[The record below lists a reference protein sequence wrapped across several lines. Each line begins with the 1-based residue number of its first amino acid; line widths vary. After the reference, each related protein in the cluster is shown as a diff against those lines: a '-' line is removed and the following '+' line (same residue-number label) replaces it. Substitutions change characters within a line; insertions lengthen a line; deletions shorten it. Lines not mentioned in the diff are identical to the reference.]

1 MKEQIEKIKTFYNN
15 NKQKVTLFG
24 SAAFVMFLIIIAIA
38 VAVRLVGTR
47 MSYEKLESTLEQA
60 TAKYLRE
67 NPDIRPTS
75 TNPTI
80 VVSTDTLIENKYI
93 KELRKYVKDSSCT
106 ANIIVDYV
114 KENDYKYQA
123 YLTCNK
129 FKTEKFVD
137 TIKNNN
143 KISQVGE
150 GLYEM
155 NNELVFR
162 GQNPNNYVSF
172 ANRIWRIVKI
182 NKDGNIN
189 MIVLNAKTDISAAW
203 DDRYNTEKDSQRG
216 INNFLLSR
224 TFSTIKDYYNT
235 NLKEFEPFLTTYDL
249 CVGKRLQSSTDKSGN
264 LECNELIKDQNI
276 GLLPV
281 YDYMNASL
289 DGLCQ
294 TTTSKECQNY
304 NYLADNKYKWW
315 TMTGDMETTYDAYH
329 VSYRGQVE
337 SDYTSSS
344 AENRYVVALS
354 SDALYKSGTGTKED
368 PYIVR

>member
-1 MKEQIEKIKTFYNN
+1 MKKIIEKLKSYYFS

-24 SAAFVMFLIIIAIA
+24 SVALVMFFVIIIIAVTLKII
-38 VAVRLVGTR
+38 GSKI
-47 MSYEKLESTLEQA
+47 SYETLEEKLEKAAAS
-60 TAKYLRE
+60 YLND
-67 NPDIRPTS
+67 NPDLLPS
-75 TNPTI
+75 VSNPT
-80 VVSTDTLIENKYI
+80 VVISDNTLVENKYM
-93 KELRKYVKDSSCT
+93 KEIQKLVKDSSCT
-106 ANIIVDYV
+106 ANVMVDYAD
-114 KENDYKYQA
+114 NNYKYQA
-123 YLTCNK
+123 YVTCNK

-137 TIKNNN
+137 KIKDNNQ
-143 KISQVGE
+143 ISQVGE

-172 ANRIWRIVKI
+172 ANRLWRIVKI
-182 NKDGNIN
+182 NKDGNVN
-189 MIVLNAKTDISAAW
+189 MIVVNNKTDLNSVW
-203 DDRYNTEKDSQRG
+203 DNRYNSEKDSQRG

-224 TFSTIKDYYNT
+224 SFSSIKDYYSA
-235 NLKEFEPFLTTYDL
+235 NLKEFESLLATYDL
-249 CVGKRLQSSTDKSGN
+249 CAGKRLEDSEDKSGN
-264 LECNELIKDQNI
+264 LECNELIRGQYV

-315 TMTGDMETTYDAYH
+315 TMTADMATTYDAFY
-329 VSYRGQVE
+329 VSTRGQIE
-337 SDYTSSS
+337 SDYASNN
-344 AENRYVVALS
+344 AEARYVVALS
-354 SDALYKSGTGTKED
+354 SDVLYKSGTGTNSD